1 MFSSA
6 RTVIVFVLFNL
17 ARMTYC
23 STEVLWN
30 NQSRTSLENPAC
42 VDWSSSLPSVWKRLS
57 FYLEH
62 LYFCQKEAVSSVVES
77 NSSVADFAVILL
89 SVVIAESLALGAVG
103 YALYLR
109 CYSKDTEMFRSASN
123 SKLL

>member
-1 MFSSA
+1 
-6 RTVIVFVLFNL
+6 VLFNL
-17 ARMTYC
+17 ALVTYC
-23 STEVLWN
+23 TTEVLWN
-30 NQSRTSLENPAC
+30 NQSQSSLENHSC
-42 VDWSSSLPSVWKRLS
+42 VDWSSSLPSFWKRLS

-62 LYFCQKEAVSSVVES
+62 LYFCQNEALSSVVEN

-89 SVVIAESLALGAVG
+89 GVLIAESVALGALE

-109 CYSKDTEMFRSASN
+109 CYSKDAEMGRSSSS